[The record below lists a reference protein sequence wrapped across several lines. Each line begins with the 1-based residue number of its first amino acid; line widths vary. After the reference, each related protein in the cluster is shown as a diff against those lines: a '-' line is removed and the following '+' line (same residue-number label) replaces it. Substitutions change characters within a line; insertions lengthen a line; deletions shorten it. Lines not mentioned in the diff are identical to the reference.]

1 MLLVKNKLKRL
12 KKTID
17 DDDMLNY
24 LKYSHIDIL
33 NDNNDN
39 NNKKKNNNNKNIKDK
54 ATQFPEMMN
63 KSTQT
68 INTANKGVDTGN
80 DFDEVIPPYVS
91 LMHSEDFDR
100 NEKMVQVWTRM
111 FPENLTPSPPSSSS
125 SSSSSS
131 SEGFLSKTARR
142 GFRLA
147 EFALNTA
154 IVGANL
160 TTTVA
165 NALVDL
171 TSAPHQS
178 SEEEEEEAVNNPEVI
193 SVQSRSSRA
202 SGEASSSPETINS
215 SSSDVEQVPIV
226 ISSSSSSRQTPS
238 SLPAP
243 TSPQPSSPASSAKTT
258 PRKKSK

>member
-33 NDNNDN
+33 NDNNEN
-39 NNKKKNNNNKNIKDK
+39 KNKKSIEDK

-68 INTANKGVDTGN
+68 KGRETSEKGVDTGN

-91 LMHSEDFDR
+91 LMYSEDFDR

-111 FPENLTPSPPSSSS
+111 FKENLTPSPPSSSS
-125 SSSSSS
+125 SSSG
-131 SEGFLSKTARR
+131 SEGFPSKVARG

-147 EFALNTA
+147 KFALNTA
-154 IVGANL
+154 ITTANVTEFL
-160 TTTVA
+160 WNVTSPPEYDINAEIDEEQESQATTE
-165 NALVDL
+165 
-171 TSAPHQS
+171 Q
-178 SEEEEEEAVNNPEVI
+178 
-193 SVQSRSSRA
+193 
-202 SGEASSSPETINS
+202 S
-215 SSSDVEQVPIV
+215 SSSTNVSIHRDRSRSRDESENLGDRLLRRGASRSRSIT
-226 ISSSSSSRQTPS
+226 SSSGK
-238 SLPAP
+238 
-243 TSPQPSSPASSAKTT
+243 ASSAKTT